1 VRPSENNKENFVNKV
16 KGNLWSSFNSSEI
29 QEQVNESNSNY
40 MDESWKMK
48 NIPKFNEE
56 EVWKILKLRGINGFD
71 EKVKSKTKDEIS
83 DKFISPYE
91 ENI

>member
-1 VRPSENNKENFVNKV
+1 
-16 KGNLWSSFNSSEI
+16 
-29 QEQVNESNSNY
+29 
-40 MDESWKMK
+40 MK

-56 EVWKILKLRGINGFD
+56 EVWKILKLRGINVFD
-71 EKVKSKTKDEIS
+71 EKMKSRSKGEIS